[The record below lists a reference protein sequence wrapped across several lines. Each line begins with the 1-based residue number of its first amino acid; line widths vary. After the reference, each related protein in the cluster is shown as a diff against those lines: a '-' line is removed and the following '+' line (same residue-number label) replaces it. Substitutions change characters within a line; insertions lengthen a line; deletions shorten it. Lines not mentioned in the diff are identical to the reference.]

1 MEVNNIQSQA
11 ANYDAFLLDALGIGD
26 TATKEVDKSK
36 EITEN
41 NSTSQA
47 EKKAWQQKILSNAI
61 DVLENNIQVDND
73 SPLFSA
79 ESAPI
84 ESYAEA
90 LDELRKLVDSD
101 FEKNAVNAQANLTHS
116 DILYLFEDQFDHLV
130 V

>member
-116 DILYLFEDQFDHLV
+116 DILYLFEDQFDGQF
-130 V
+130 

>member
-1 MEVNNIQSQA
+1 MEVNNIQTQT
-11 ANYDAFLLDALGIGD
+11 ANYDAFLLDALEIGD
-26 TATKEVDKSK
+26 TAAKEVDKSK
-36 EITEN
+36 EISTN

-47 EKKAWQQKILSNAI
+47 EKKDWQQKILSNAI